1 MAHDMSKPYL
11 LDSELVRSAVVS
23 SAVTAGHAQ
32 LLKALRS
39 IPGFENTK
47 LATKRGD
54 RWYSKRKVLNEK
66 RELVSDDFKAWMA
79 GQLEM
84 DHGNA
89 PATWARMKSLGYFL
103 TQRGIEAL
111 YLVNDNCG
119 RQSEFVQIE
128 VNVETE
134 YVDRPLYFHHWNSP
148 RDLRDL
154 VDDNGGSQFT
164 GEDRTVFE
172 PPTYKLEQILDVAA
186 YMQLAQA
193 EHAQQRQAIARRAYK
208 LTEGGGESKVISH
221 AELDPGFEK
230 FPWWNGQRMFDDWTI
245 SSAGRS
251 GVRLCDHWVLD
262 ASDYTDPRGDR
273 TMSFVPLWTL
283 TKPVAAIEKAPNI
296 HTLFGKLQSLDKRV
310 KVPFGWFFFMLHG
323 NRVKDDAGRRV
334 LDAAERGELVLP
346 EHDYQV
352 LKRWAERPYG
362 F

>member
-1 MAHDMSKPYL
+1 MSQHTHAHTPTLKSGGPVTRFMSTTPA
-11 LDSELVRSAVVS
+11 VSA
-23 SAVTAGHAQ
+23 
-32 LLKALRS
+32 
-39 IPGFENTK
+39 
-47 LATKRGD
+47 
-54 RWYSKRKVLNEK
+54 EK
-66 RELVSDDFKAWMA
+66 S
-79 GQLEM
+79 GP
-84 DHGNA
+84 HGNA

-262 ASDYTDPRGDR
+262 ASDYTDPRGVR

-283 TKPVAAIEKAPNI
+283 GYPLWSHRGHGGGGPSASTTLPVM
-296 HTLFGKLQSLDKRV
+296 V
-310 KVPFGWFFFMLHG
+310 
-323 NRVKDDAGRRV
+323 V
-334 LDAAERGELVLP
+334 LVI
-346 EHDYQV
+346 V
-352 LKRWAERPYG
+352 
-362 F
+362 